1 MRCLPVLI
9 AIAAACGGSSSAQP
23 PSPPPPGALQWW
35 TTCGDP
41 ACSGHRDAGIVA
53 CTQQE
58 EAGVSCAPAS
68 AECDPQS
75 FCNAH
80 LLCAA
85 SDPKQSGCPV
95 SRMRFK
101 KDIRFLSAAE
111 RAGYRDQLLS
121 LPLATFRYRGAPDG
135 SHLRLGFMI
144 DGHESLACV
153 DGDTV
158 DLYGY
163 ASMAVAALQ
172 SQEQEIA
179 QLRNELRALRKE
191 LKRR

>member
-9 AIAAACGGSSSAQP
+9 GLAAVGCGESSP
-23 PSPPPPGALQWW
+23 TPALHWF
-35 TTCGDP
+35 TTCGKAICLDAGVPGEDAGLPACTPAEQVGRACSDP
-41 ACSGHRDAGIVA
+41 ATA
-53 CTQQE
+53 
-58 EAGVSCAPAS
+58 
-68 AECDPQS
+68 CDPQVG
-75 FCNAH
+75 CDVA
-80 LLCAA
+80 LVCVA
-85 SDPKQSGCPV
+85 SDPKQGGCPV

-101 KDIRFLSAAE
+101 KDIRYLSAAD
-111 RAGYRDQLLS
+111 RAAVRDQLLS
-121 LPLATFRYRGAPDG
+121 LPLATFRYRSAPDD
-135 SHLRLGFMI
+135 SRLRLGFMI

-179 QLRNELRALRKE
+179 QLRKELSELRRELR
-191 LKRR
+191 RR

>member
-1 MRCLPVLI
+1 MRCILTLI
-9 AIAAACGGSSSAQP
+9 AVAACGGSAP
-23 PSPPPPGALQWW
+23 APGNALQWFS
-35 TTCGDP
+35 TCGDP
-41 ACSGHRDAGIVA
+41 ACSGHRDAGVAA
-53 CTQQE
+53 CTAQE
-58 EAGVSCAPAS
+58 EAGVSCSSAS
-68 AECDPQS
+68 AECDPQNL
-75 FCNAH
+75 CNSL

-85 SDPKQSGCPV
+85 SDPKQGGCPV

-101 KDIRFLSAAE
+101 KDIRYLSAAE
-111 RAGYRDQLLS
+111 RSAYRDQLLS
-121 LPLATFRYRGAPDG
+121 LPLATFRYRGAPGG
-135 SHLRLGFMI
+135 SRLHLGFMI

-179 QLRNELRALRKE
+179 QLRDELRELRKE
-191 LKRR
+191 LRRR

>member
-1 MRCLPVLI
+1 MRSVLALI
-9 AIAAACGGSSSAQP
+9 AVAACGGAT
-23 PSPPPPGALQWW
+23 PGDDLRWFS
-35 TTCGDP
+35 TCGDP
-41 ACSGHRDAGIVA
+41 ACSGHRDAGIAA
-53 CTQQE
+53 CTAQE
-58 EAGVSCAPAS
+58 EAGVSCSSAS

-75 FCNAH
+75 LCNSL
-80 LLCAA
+80 LLCAT
-85 SDPKQSGCPV
+85 SDPKQRGCPV

-101 KDIRFLSAAE
+101 KDIRYLSAAE

-121 LPLATFRYRGAPDG
+121 LPLATFRYRGAPDR
-135 SHLRLGFMI
+135 SRLHLGFMI

-172 SQEQEIA
+172 SQEQEIG
-179 QLRNELRALRKE
+179 ELRKELRELRKE

>member
-1 MRCLPVLI
+1 MRVLVSLI
-9 AIAAACGGSSSAQP
+9 AIAACGGTAPAPQ
-23 PSPPPPGALQWW
+23 GALQWFS
-35 TTCGDP
+35 TCGDP
-41 ACSGHRDAGIVA
+41 ACSGHRDAGIAA
-53 CTQQE
+53 CTAQE
-58 EAGVSCAPAS
+58 EAGVSCATAS
-68 AECDPQS
+68 AECDPQNL
-75 FCNAH
+75 CNSL

-85 SDPKQSGCPV
+85 SDPKKSGCPV

-101 KDIRFLSAAE
+101 QDIRYLSDADRSA
-111 RAGYRDQLLS
+111 YSDQLLS
-121 LPLATFRYRGAPDG
+121 LPLATFRYRGGD
-135 SHLRLGFMI
+135 SRLRLGFMI

-179 QLRNELRALRKE
+179 QLRRELRQLRRE

>member
-1 MRCLPVLI
+1 MRSVLALI
-9 AIAAACGGSSSAQP
+9 AVAACGGTPAGS
-23 PSPPPPGALQWW
+23 LQWFS
-35 TTCGDP
+35 TCGDP
-41 ACSGHRDAGIVA
+41 ACNGHRDAGVA
-53 CTQQE
+53 SCTAQE
-58 EAGVSCAPAS
+58 EAGVSCSSAS
-68 AECDPQS
+68 AECDPQN
-75 FCNAH
+75 FCNAL

-85 SDPKQSGCPV
+85 SDPKQGGCPV

-101 KDIRFLSAAE
+101 KDIRYLSDAE
-111 RAGYRDQLLS
+111 RSAYRDQLLQ
-121 LPLATFRYRGAPDG
+121 LPLATFRYRHDD
-135 SHLRLGFMI
+135 SRLRLGFMI

-179 QLRNELRALRKE
+179 QLRKELRQLRKQ
-191 LKRR
+191 LARR

>member
-1 MRCLPVLI
+1 MRRVL
-9 AIAAACGGSSSAQP
+9 ALFAVAACGGAPASS
-23 PSPPPPGALQWW
+23 LQWFS
-35 TTCGDP
+35 TCGDP
-41 ACSGHRDAGIVA
+41 ACSGHRDAGLAA
-53 CTQQE
+53 CTPQE
-58 EAGVSCAPAS
+58 EAGVPCSSAS
-68 AECDPQS
+68 AECDPQNL
-75 FCNAH
+75 CNSH

-85 SDPKQSGCPV
+85 SDPKQRGCPV

-101 KDIRFLSAAE
+101 KDIRYLSDAE
-111 RAGYRDQLLS
+111 RSAYRDQLLK
-121 LPLATFRYRGAPDG
+121 LPLATYRYRGADEG
-135 SHLRLGFMI
+135 SRLHLGFMI

-179 QLRNELRALRKE
+179 ELRRELRQLRKE
-191 LKRR
+191 RR

>member
-9 AIAAACGGSSSAQP
+9 GIAAAGCGGA
-23 PSPPPPGALQWW
+23 SPAAATQWF
-35 TTCGDP
+35 TTCGDSV
-41 ACSGHRDAGIVA
+41 CSGHRDAGVSA
-53 CTQQE
+53 CTQAE
-58 EAGVSCAPAS
+58 TAGAPCTAPS
-68 AECDPQS
+68 AECDPGN
-75 FCNAH
+75 FCNSYLA
-80 LLCAA
+80 CAA
-85 SDPKQSGCPV
+85 SDPKRGGCPV

-101 KDIRFLSAAE
+101 KDIRYLSAAD
-111 RAGYRDQLLS
+111 RAEVRDQLLS
-121 LPLATFRYRGAPDG
+121 LPLATFRYRGAPDD
-135 SHLRLGFMI
+135 SRLRLGFMI

-179 QLRNELRALRKE
+179 QLRKELRRLRRE